1 MDIPLPDQILRLR
14 SRQTHAPL
22 WERMALQVWSR
33 RWAFRLLMGLGALAS
48 PVLRRVP
55 LPTRHRWRS
64 VPRIPWRTARERIR
78 GRAAGAAIAE
88 TDASGRDVDLFL
100 QCLTDTL
107 LPDAGDG
114 CARLL
119 EAAGAKVH
127 VPAGQHC
134 CGLPAFDAGDWE
146 TARRM
151 ARQSIEALESRGQR
165 DIVTPAAS
173 CQVAIQRQWPELF
186 ADDPAW
192 LKRAQAVAG
201 RTHDLAEY
209 LETTARL
216 PDGAL
221 AGGADG
227 TYAVHRFCQ
236 ATNLLGQGD
245 VVSRLVARLTGAEGE
260 ELAEATTCCGFG
272 GLTSITAPEVGRGI
286 LERKLDCVRE
296 SGAGTLITNNPGC
309 VLHLGAGA
317 EAAGLAHE
325 TRHYAEYLAD
335 RLPTER

>member
-1 MDIPLPDQILRLR
+1 
-14 SRQTHAPL
+14 
-22 WERMALQVWSR
+22 
-33 RWAFRLLMGLGALAS
+33 
-48 PVLRRVP
+48 
-55 LPTRHRWRS
+55 
-64 VPRIPWRTARERIR
+64 
-78 GRAAGAAIAE
+78 
-88 TDASGRDVDLFL
+88 
-100 QCLTDTL
+100 
-107 LPDAGDG
+107 
-114 CARLL
+114 
-119 EAAGAKVH
+119 
-127 VPAGQHC
+127 
-134 CGLPAFDAGDWE
+134 
-146 TARRM
+146 M

-173 CQVAIQRQWPELF
+173 CQVAIQRQWPQLF
-186 ADDPAW
+186 EDDPAW

-216 PDGAL
+216 PDGVL
-221 AGGADG
+221 AEGAAG

-317 EAAGLAHE
+317 EAAGMGHE